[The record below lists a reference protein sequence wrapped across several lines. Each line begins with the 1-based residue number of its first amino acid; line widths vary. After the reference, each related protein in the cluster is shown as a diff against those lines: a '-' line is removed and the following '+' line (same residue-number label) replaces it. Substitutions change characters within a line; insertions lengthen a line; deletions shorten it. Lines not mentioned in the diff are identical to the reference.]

1 VNTKLS
7 VSTTAIGAGSSNTA
21 TAAGTCTGGAIRLTS
36 DYTNN
41 GKSDWHL
48 PSFSELAELYAQR
61 NLSGIGIG
69 SPAVYFW
76 SSSECTPGFGCSGI
90 TARMYRF
97 NDGATNFN
105 GAKTTLSGVRYLA
118 VRAFAPSPPFTV
130 TYDGNSPSSGSSPT
144 DATGYATSATVTVA
158 GDTGTLAKT
167 GYSFGGWCTTQPAAG
182 SACSGTARAASSTFT
197 INSNVTLYAVWTGNP
212 LTVTTDEQG
221 GSAIADASTASGAS
235 MNSPGT
241 PTRAGYTFAGWFTAS
256 TGGSAITFPYA
267 HGQTAN
273 FTLYAQWTFTVTT
286 DEQGGSAIANA
297 STTTGASM
305 NSPGTPTR
313 AGYTFAGWFTA
324 SSGGSAITFPY
335 AHGQT
340 ASFTLYAQWTGD
352 TLTVTTEEQGGSA
365 IANASTTTGA
375 SMNSPGT
382 PTRAGYTF
390 AGWFTASS
398 GGSAITFPYA
408 HGQTA
413 NFTLYAQ
420 WACVGEGAVA
430 CVVGDIGPGGG
441 IIFYV
446 SLGYF
451 TSTGS
456 TCGTTCLYLEV
467 SPDSAEAAR
476 SWSTGAN
483 QTSEVGGGQARGT
496 AIGSGHQNSREIA
509 LQTGNVAATSA
520 AMYARSYT
528 GGGKTDWYLPALDE
542 LRELCKYARQ
552 QTTGNTSVACTDAGT
567 LRSGFSSTSNYFAST
582 ETWANNA
589 NVIRFSDGFGSDPA
603 GAGVTM
609 KSVALRARPIRAVGP
624 PELGQA

>member
-1 VNTKLS
+1 VFYVASTDFGSTKSDCNTACRYLEVQPVVTQTAIWCHVNTNLS
-7 VSTTAIGAGSSNTA
+7 VSTTAIGAGSSNTD
-21 TAAGTCTGGAIRLTS
+21 TAAKTCTGGAIRLTS

-340 ASFTLYAQWTGD
+340 A
-352 TLTVTTEEQGGSA
+352 
-365 IANASTTTGA
+365 
-375 SMNSPGT
+375 
-382 PTRAGYTF
+382 
-390 AGWFTASS
+390 
-398 GGSAITFPYA
+398 
-408 HGQTA
+408 

-496 AIGSGHQNSREIA
+496 AIGSGHQNSTEIA

>member
-1 VNTKLS
+1 VGDTGPGGGTVFYVASTDFASTKSDCNTVCRYLEVQPVVNQTAFWCHVSTNLS
-7 VSTTAIGAGSSNTA
+7 VSATAIGAGSTNTD
-21 TAAGTCTGGAIRLTS
+21 TAARTCTGGAIRLTS

-61 NLSGIGIG
+61 DLSGIGIG
-69 SPAVYFW
+69 SPAVYYW
-76 SSSECTPGFGCSGI
+76 SSSECTPGFGCSGT

-97 NDGATNFN
+97 SDGATNIS
-105 GAKTTLSGVRYLA
+105 GAKTGLSGVRYLA

-144 DATGYATSATVTVA
+144 DATGYANSATVTVA
-158 GDTGTLAKT
+158 GNTGTLAKT

-182 SACSGTARAASSTFT
+182 SACGGTSRAVSSTFT
-197 INSNVTLYAVWTGNP
+197 INSNVTLYAVWTGNS
-212 LTVTTDEQG
+212 L
-221 GSAIADASTASGAS
+221 
-235 MNSPGT
+235 
-241 PTRAGYTFAGWFTAS
+241 
-256 TGGSAITFPYA
+256 
-267 HGQTAN
+267 
-273 FTLYAQWTFTVTT
+273 TVTT

-297 STTTGASM
+297 STTS
-305 NSPGTPTR
+305 
-313 AGYTFAGWFTA
+313 
-324 SSGGSAITFPY
+324 
-335 AHGQT
+335 
-340 ASFTLYAQWTGD
+340 
-352 TLTVTTEEQGGSA
+352 
-365 IANASTTTGA
+365 GA

-451 TSTGS
+451 TSPGS

-467 SPDSAEAAR
+467 SPASAEVDR
-476 SWSTGAN
+476 SWATGAN
-483 QTSEVGGGQARGT
+483 QTLEVGGGQARGT

-509 LQTGNVAATSA
+509 LQAGNVAESSA
-520 AMYARSYT
+520 AVYARSYS
-528 GGGKTDWYLPALDE
+528 GGGKTDWYLPAIDE

-552 QTTGNTSVACTDAGT
+552 QTTGNTAVACTDSGS
-567 LRSGFSSTSNYFAST
+567 LRSGFSALSNYFAST

-609 KSVALRARPIRAVGP
+609 KSLGLRARPIRAVGP
-624 PELGQA
+624 PELASA